1 MAPNPGTSDWRTI
14 AEQITVETDTQ
25 KLNALVNQLCSALDE
40 EAKRKGPTIPPSF
53 PRQPPTTTA
62 AIAEVRS

>member
-14 AEQITVETDTQ
+14 AEQISVETDTQ

-40 EAKRKGPTIPPSF
+40 EAKRKRPTTPPSF
-53 PRQPPTTTA
+53 PPQLPTTTA
-62 AIAEVRS
+62 IAEARS

>member
-1 MAPNPGTSDWRTI
+1 MAPHPGISDWRTI

-40 EAKRKGPTIPPSF
+40 EAKRKRPTTLPSF
-53 PRQPPTTTA
+53 PEQPPTTTA
-62 AIAEVRS
+62 AIAEARS

>member
-40 EAKRKGPTIPPSF
+40 EAKRKPTDYTAFVPS
-53 PRQPPTTTA
+53 TA
-62 AIAEVRS
+62 PYNDSHC